1 MKILRGKETILLV
14 EDEDLVRE
22 MTGLML
28 RENGYQV
35 LEARNG
41 SEALHIWREHQEA
54 IHLVLTDQSLPG
66 ISGLDLV
73 SRLAGLRP
81 GIKVIL
87 MSGFAVEELGQEIV
101 DSMVGFI
108 QKPFRTKVLI
118 TKISESL
125 NIRGLS

>member
-1 MKILRGKETILLV
+1 
-14 EDEDLVRE
+14 

-41 SEALHIWREHQEA
+41 SEASDICREHQEA

-66 ISGLDLV
+66 ISGLYLV
-73 SRLAGLRP
+73 SRLAILGP

-87 MSGFAVEELGQEIV
+87 MSGFAVEGLGQKIA
-101 DSMVGFI
+101 DSMVGLLRPNLGAI
-108 QKPFRTKVLI
+108 HKLSRNQVFRKARSWIPRFFTSGTADIVPHKE
-118 TKISESL
+118 TGG
-125 NIRGLS
+125 N